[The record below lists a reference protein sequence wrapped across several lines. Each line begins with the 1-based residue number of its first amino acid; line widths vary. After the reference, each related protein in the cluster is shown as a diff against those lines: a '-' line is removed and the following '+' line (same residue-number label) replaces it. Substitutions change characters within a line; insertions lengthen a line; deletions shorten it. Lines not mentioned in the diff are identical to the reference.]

1 MQQSQ
6 LRKNAL
12 SAAAYGISSAD
23 GLPATTAPGHFECGL
38 PSMWSAVRSRCL
50 LCCMLR
56 SCLHFVDLGPR
67 MGPGILVLARLGAA
81 KLSLLTL
88 LLAGLR
94 CVELGAG
101 MGLVGLVLARLGA
114 AVYLTDKPAM
124 TVHARVN
131 AAKNKL
137 LAAAAPAAADG
148 PAAAAPAA
156 TAVKQQ
162 QQQPAVI
169 CPSAGSVTVVGLDW
183 EDTAAAAAAAA
194 RITSQGPIDL
204 IVATDCIYPDP
215 SGTVPSSSGFM
226 AAVQALCSSSS
237 SSSSS
242 KRTRVLVSF
251 EARSDEL
258 RHALLGAAAAVPGG
272 CSVRQ
277 LEQQQLPEGYRCSH
291 IELYELQLGE

>member
-1 MQQSQ
+1 
-6 LRKNAL
+6 
-12 SAAAYGISSAD
+12 
-23 GLPATTAPGHFECGL
+23 
-38 PSMWSAVRSRCL
+38 
-50 LCCMLR
+50 ML
-56 SCLHFVDLGPR
+56 
-67 MGPGILVLARLGAA
+67 A
-81 KLSLLTL
+81 KLCYMLAAL

-137 LAAAAPAAADG
+137 LAAAAPAAAG
-148 PAAAAPAA
+148 GHAAAAREAIPV
-156 TAVKQQ
+156 TQPHIQQ
-162 QQQPAVI
+162 QQAVV
-169 CPSAGSVTVVGLDW
+169 CPSGGVTVVGLDW
-183 EDTAAAAAAAA
+183 EDAAGAAAAAAS
-194 RITSQGPIDL
+194 ITAQGLIDL
-204 IVATDCIYPDP
+204 VVATDCIYPDP

-237 SSSSS
+237 TSSS

-251 EARSDEL
+251 EARSEEL
-258 RHALLGAAAAVPGG
+258 RQALLGAAAAVPGG

-277 LEQQQLPEGYRCSH
+277 VEQQQLPEGYRCSH
-291 IELYELQLGE
+291 IELYELQVE

>member
-1 MQQSQ
+1 
-6 LRKNAL
+6 
-12 SAAAYGISSAD
+12 
-23 GLPATTAPGHFECGL
+23 
-38 PSMWSAVRSRCL
+38 
-50 LCCMLR
+50 
-56 SCLHFVDLGPR
+56 
-67 MGPGILVLARLGAA
+67 
-81 KLSLLTL
+81 
-88 LLAGLR
+88 
-94 CVELGAG
+94 
-101 MGLVGLVLARLGA
+101 
-114 AVYLTDKPAM
+114 M

-137 LAAAAPAAADG
+137 LAAAPQAAAGGPAVAAPAAAEIKQ
-148 PAAAAPAA
+148 PQL
-156 TAVKQQ
+156 QQ
-162 QQQPAVI
+162 QQQQAVI

-194 RITSQGPIDL
+194 SITFQGPIDL

-242 KRTRVLVSF
+242 KHTRVLVSF

-258 RHALLGAAAAVPGG
+258 RQALLGAAAAVPGG